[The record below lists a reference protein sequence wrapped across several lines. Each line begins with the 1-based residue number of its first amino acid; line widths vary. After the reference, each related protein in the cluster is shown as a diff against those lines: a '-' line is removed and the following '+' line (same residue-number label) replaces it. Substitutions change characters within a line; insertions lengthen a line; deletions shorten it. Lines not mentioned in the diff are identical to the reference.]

1 MVDQNIFLLMSQE
14 QLKAFLKKVDSDK
27 SIQKKILGVAD
38 VDTIISIAKEAGFAL
53 SVDEV
58 TEGLLTLNDDQLKQ
72 VAAGLSGNRMEFNY
86 DQLEG

>member
-27 SIQKKILGVAD
+27 SLQKKLLGVTD
-38 VDTIISIAKEAGFAL
+38 VDTIISIAKEAGFVLAI
-53 SVDEV
+53 DEV

>member
-27 SIQKKILGVAD
+27 SLQKKLLGVTD
-38 VDTIISIAKEAGFAL
+38 VDTIISMAKEAGFVLAIE
-53 SVDEV
+53 EV

-86 DQLEG
+86 DQLEN

>member
-1 MVDQNIFLLMSQE
+1 MSQDN
-14 QLKAFLKKVDSDK
+14 LKAFLKKVDSDK

-38 VDTIISIAKEAGFAL
+38 VDTIILIAKEAGFAL

-58 TEGLLTLNDDQLKQ
+58 TEGLLTLNDDQLEQ